1 MRDWASGRRVRSAR
15 RTEQPRERRSEAKE
29 KFMPVRVNPY
39 PRWGSSRFGRDL
51 SFWYND
57 YIPEPAPVTIA
68 VLPLTLYGAER
79 EAEVLRFG
87 CFAVAAMIM
96 YMSTCTS
103 SESFK
108 LIKWCKAP
116 K

>member
-1 MRDWASGRRVRSAR
+1 
-15 RTEQPRERRSEAKE
+15 
-29 KFMPVRVNPY
+29 MPVRVNPY

-79 EAEVLRFG
+79 EAGVLRFG

-96 YMSTCTS
+96 YMSTRTS
-103 SESFK
+103 ITSKAEPSSPANSLYMYLYSFHNITSIR
-108 LIKWCKAP
+108 LDSP
-116 K
+116 RRGRTRV